1 MWMLFNC
8 NSWEDKTN
16 ELNWKPFFDK
26 GFSTKEQANFELDC
40 QISRDREPNESLE
53 AAEYLRIMSNKD
65 FKIVEV
71 KINV

>member
-1 MWMLFNC
+1 MHIIFSC
-8 NSWEDKTN
+8 DPWEDETN
-16 ELNWKPFFDK
+16 ELNWYSFFDK

-71 KINV
+71 KIQC